1 MRVKSPKMDLGLR
14 PPACKKRKIISIFGP
29 VNPARTTKKV
39 VNGNSQR
46 VSLCYYLN
54 IVLK

>member
-29 VNPARTTKKV
+29 VNPAHTTKKV
-39 VNGNSQR
+39 LTVTRSA
-46 VSLCYYLN
+46 LAYA
-54 IVLK
+54 II

>member
-29 VNPARTTKKV
+29 VNPAHTTKKV